1 MIQHVACIMDG
12 NRRWAKQ
19 RGVSLKEGVLEGL
32 ARASTAVDFC
42 LKHDITYLS
51 LFAFSIENL
60 QRSPLERACV
70 FETLVERGK
79 DYANDMAKK
88 GARIRVVGD
97 RSLWPNNVLETCN
110 AIETITAQESRV
122 FVQFLFC
129 YGGRQEIVAA
139 CKKIA
144 SEVQAGKLSIDDIN
158 PEAFKKYTW
167 MGEMPDPE
175 LVIRS
180 GFANR
185 LSNFLLYQAAYSELY
200 FPQCLWPDMD
210 DAQFE
215 KAFDYYQSCKR
226 NFGK

>member
-1 MIQHVACIMDG
+1 MDG
-12 NRRWAKQ
+12 NRRWAKL

-97 RSLWPNNVLETCN
+97 RSLWPDNVLEVCN
-110 AIETITAQESRV
+110 AIETITAQENRV

-139 CKKIA
+139 SKKIA
-144 SEVQAGKLSIDDIN
+144 SEVHAGKLSLDDIN
-158 PEAFKKYTW
+158 PETFKKYTW

-210 DAQFE
+210 DEQFE

>member
-19 RGVSLKEGVLEGL
+19 RGVSLKEGVMEGL

-42 LKHDITYLS
+42 LKHDIKYLS

-70 FETLVERGK
+70 FDTLVERGR

-88 GARIRVVGD
+88 GVRVRVVGD
-97 RSLWPNNVLETCN
+97 RSFWSADVLNVCN
-110 AIETITAQESRV
+110 AIETITADGNKV

-139 CKKIA
+139 IKKIA
-144 SEVQAGKLSIDDIN
+144 ESFAAGNLSLEDITT
-158 PEAFKKYTW
+158 ETFEDFTW
-167 MGEMPDPE
+167 MGRMPDPE

-210 DAQFE
+210 DEQFE
-215 KAFDYYQSCKR
+215 KAFAYYQSCKR